1 MIIQYILFVDI
12 IFEVYYC
19 RKYTEFSSIIQK
31 NFIIYHL
38 VIRVSDYDG
47 SDAQTVDQVYILNNN
62 INNELVS
69 MNRLL

>member
-19 RKYTEFSSIIQK
+19 RKYTEFGSVIRKS
-31 NFIIYHL
+31 FIIYHL

-47 SDAQTVDQVYILNNN
+47 SDAQTVNHTLS
-62 INNELVS
+62 LH
-69 MNRLL
+69 LK